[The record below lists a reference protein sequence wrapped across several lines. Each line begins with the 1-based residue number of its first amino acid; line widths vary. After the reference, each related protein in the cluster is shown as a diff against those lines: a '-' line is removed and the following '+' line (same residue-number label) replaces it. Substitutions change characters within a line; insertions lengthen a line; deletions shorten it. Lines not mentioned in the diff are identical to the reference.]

1 MTPADHAPHP
11 DAAAPAAAVP
21 PPTPR
26 ASRTQRLRDQAVVWL
41 DDLRQRDVTL
51 WRKPAPQDVILVV
64 ILGALAIGGL
74 FLDDLGSDMRRQP
87 DAFGVVLAILCVLP
101 LLWRSGHSLRVL
113 LAVTVPFLVLAGA
126 HYGAAGASLGQLVAM
141 YSAAVSRPRLPAA
154 FALFFAEATTMAWLA
169 MGDRD
174 IGFVDVLANLAALFA
189 VWAFARSVGF
199 RRAYTAE
206 LEARADRLMA
216 TREADTRAALA
227 EERGRIARELHDVVA
242 HHVSVMTVQASA
254 AQRTIARDPDRAREA
269 MSAVEQTG
277 RAALVEMR
285 RLVGI
290 LRNTDDA
297 EGAEARRLNE
307 GHNAPQPGLDGV
319 EVLVQQVREAGVQ
332 VELSIEGVP
341 AELPPG
347 IDLAAYRIVQ
357 EALTNTLKHAGPA
370 GARVLLRYRADEFL
384 VRVAD
389 DGRGAAA
396 NLGASEGGRTGHG
409 LLGMRER
416 VALYGGRLYAGPRA
430 GGGFE
435 VLARIPLPPADR
447 PRPAA
452 ERTPRADRAHTPG
465 AATVQNQTR
474 HTPHPVRQGADAA
487 SEPRPPAGP
496 DPARDPVPDART
508 GADPGGT
515 GRHDDR
521 TDRLEQNPA

>member
-1 MTPADHAPHP
+1 MTPAHD
-11 DAAAPAAAVP
+11 DARTGTPAPADPPAVP
-21 PPTPR
+21 AT
-26 ASRTQRLRDQAVVWL
+26 RTDRLRDHAVGWI
-41 DDLRQRDVTL
+41 DELRQGERPL
-51 WRKPAPQDVILVV
+51 LRRPAPLDVLLVV
-64 ILGALAIGGL
+64 ILGILAVGGL
-74 FLDDLGSDMRRQP
+74 FMDDLGNDARRDP
-87 DAFGVVLAILCVLP
+87 DAFGVILAVLCVLP
-101 LLWRSGHSLRVL
+101 LLWRSNHSLRVL
-113 LAVTVPFLVLAGA
+113 IAVTVPFLILAGN

-141 YSAAVSRPRLPAA
+141 YSAAVSRPRIPAA
-154 FALFFAEATTMAWLA
+154 FALFFAEGTTMIWLA
-169 MGDRD
+169 IGRRN

-206 LEARADRLMA
+206 LEARADRLLH

-254 AQRTIARDPDRAREA
+254 AQRTIARNPDRAREA
-269 MSAVEQTG
+269 MAAVEQTG

-290 LRNTDDA
+290 LRGNDEEVGGTVQ
-297 EGAEARRLNE
+297 LNE
-307 GHNAPQPGLDGV
+307 GHNAPQPGLDAL
-319 EVLVQQVREAGVQ
+319 EVLVQQVREAGVS

-341 AELPPG
+341 TELPPG
-347 IDLAAYRIVQ
+347 IDLAAYRIIQ

-370 GARVLLRYRADEFL
+370 GSRVLLRYRPEEIL

-396 NLGASEGGRTGHG
+396 SLDSRDSERTGHG

-435 VLARIPLPPADR
+435 VLARIPLAPGDRPTAGTGERADR
-447 PRPAA
+447 PERP
-452 ERTPRADRAHTPG
+452 DRG
-465 AATVQNQTR
+465 
-474 HTPHPVRQGADAA
+474 
-487 SEPRPPAGP
+487 
-496 DPARDPVPDART
+496 
-508 GADPGGT
+508 
-515 GRHDDR
+515 DR
-521 TDRLEQNPA
+521 TDRTDRPDRLEQNPA